1 MEYLSGFVHKA
12 GIALFALDSER
23 LAHVSHNEETAAD
36 QEHLGLFA
44 DVDELGYLLL
54 GGNVCRSVPLK

>member
-36 QEHLGLFA
+36 
-44 DVDELGYLLL
+44 
-54 GGNVCRSVPLK
+54 